1 MRLGVKGGQAMTTE
15 QAVERLGSSPLPT
28 GSKAAKFTPE
38 RLQQI
43 KNLVERGKSRD
54 EIADILDVTVGSLQ
68 VTCSRLGI
76 SLKRPKID
84 NGVDLLRKRAPLSE
98 NTSYHPNDHDGR
110 VPLRP
115 TKEQS
120 HGILQSQQAEPT
132 VIAKPQQERATA
144 PDACSASF
152 AISIQYRGRE
162 RTAELPLTPHMMAQL
177 ALEAA
182 LRNVTIGEL
191 IAELIMA
198 IVSSSSISAEGDKW
212 ALLDL

>member
-1 MRLGVKGGQAMTTE
+1 MTTE
-15 QAVERLGSSPLPT
+15 QAVERLGSSPLTT
-28 GSKAAKFTPE
+28 GSKSTKFTPE

-84 NGVDLLRKRAPLSE
+84 NGVGLLRKRTALGE
-98 NTSYHPNDHDGR
+98 NTGHHPNVHDGR
-110 VPLRP
+110 VPFQP
-115 TKEQS
+115 AEEQS
-120 HGILQSQQAEPT
+120 HGNPQSQPAA
-132 VIAKPQQERATA
+132 VIAKPQQERATT

-191 IAELIMA
+191 IAELITA
-198 IVSSSSISAEGDKW
+198 IVSSSSISAEGDRW